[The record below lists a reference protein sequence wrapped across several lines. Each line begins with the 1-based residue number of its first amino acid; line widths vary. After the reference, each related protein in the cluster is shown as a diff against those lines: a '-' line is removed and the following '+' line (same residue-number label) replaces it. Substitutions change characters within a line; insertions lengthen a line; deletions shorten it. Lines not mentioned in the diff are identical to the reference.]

1 MADKEIPLI
10 LGNDLSMHLGD
21 VGDVGD
27 VDDLFGDASALPLRP
42 TGMQLDLRIDRLRNR
57 GCYQTVAWSRVG
69 TIASITADGQE
80 LELRYLRCRP
90 DNGEWELSE
99 PTACALVKGTLEDP
113 LVHLEWAITNNP
125 ELAIFDASG
134 RVALLI
140 FSTTLTHPFLVRKWD
155 TDIVDEMQ
163 SIAGAHWLP
172 VAPNTQ
178 PATAANSSNAGNRQS
193 FNVVFGPAVK
203 NPQGNYQYESSFVH
217 AEGPNHPLQARTALL
232 CVTMGGILKM
242 FWMQLNNKMEE
253 TTLELESIRTA
264 DEIVTHAAFA
274 SEKKYLILA
283 LVTASRQLKFVKVE
297 IHWGSQPGKS
307 AGPQNTRYNA
317 TLVEKHCATTG
328 WSLDSL
334 EDASMPEISH
344 LLALPSILD
353 NSGKNMVP
361 PVIVSVRSRPPGA
374 GPFPPAQS
382 IIDRWEAVEQRH
394 GLHPSIE
401 QLGNRRNSVSSEPST
416 GTFLRPL
423 EPIVIPKCIIN
434 IQSARFGKILIITFA
449 DGSVE
454 YRDRYTFEEIY
465 TTRETAKVSNLRE
478 AGWNFADEMPCQQT
492 AFSPTFC
499 SMVLMGEDGKLKW
512 SKLKYSDGDFG
523 NTMQDEQYAAT
534 IAGLTVTAATSI
546 RSQTNFD
553 DMLAVVRP
561 HVAKKKLMQ
570 DWVGELIRILT
581 IQVDYSGEHSHDAL
595 LKNEQM
601 RSCLSIL
608 INLGFKGDTQP
619 RSFQSTHALIA
630 ATVRSTAWNITLAS
644 SSHFPVTGKKSPLD
658 DHEVVDVLVT
668 SVRWSLDLIAWLSD
682 SLFELMNDDE
692 FIELLTPARTNELAI
707 YLHTKNDVSLQLLL
721 CSSSRSF
728 LMALCRRIGHLALLS
743 NKAMEFYRKQ
753 SAEAN
758 AAKAPN
764 PYLRQAYQRL
774 QQATSSGFVSVG
786 EFEKLITSLKMGIV
800 QSYESVLT
808 AMVKRQPNPPQ
819 GKQED
824 EAVKVARSQCETR
837 MLLAAAPHPSLI
849 PVLKKF
855 FTEDVPAFRKTTDP
869 AELFFGTF
877 DVLDV
882 SDDKGDIDG
891 VKWAH
896 IDVLSK
902 TKLHLSPS
910 QQWRRCTR
918 CTAVMEEHVGRG
930 PGFTFLFSQQRR
942 CLCSGTWAVLPQGK
956 LV

>member
-42 TGMQLDLRIDRLRNR
+42 TGMQLEQRIDRLRNR

-90 DNGEWELSE
+90 DNGEWELTE
-99 PTACALVKGTLEDP
+99 PTTCALVKGTPEIP

-140 FSTTLTHPFLVRKWD
+140 FSTTITHPFLVRKWD

-178 PATAANSSNAGNRQS
+178 PAAAANSSNAGNRQS
-193 FNVVFGPAVK
+193 FNVV
-203 NPQGNYQYESSFVH
+203 
-217 AEGPNHPLQARTALL
+217 TALL

-283 LVTASRQLKFVKVE
+283 LVTASKQLKFVKVE
-297 IHWGSQPGKS
+297 IHWGSQPGKA

-317 TLVEKHCATTG
+317 TLVEKHCATAG

-394 GLHPSIE
+394 GLHPAIE

-434 IQSARFGKILIITFA
+434 IQSARYGKILIITFA

-465 TTRETAKVSNLRE
+465 TTRETAKLSNLRE
-478 AGWNFADEMPCQQT
+478 AGWNFADDMPCQQT

-523 NTMQDEQYAAT
+523 NSMQDEQYAAT
-534 IAGLTVTAATSI
+534 IAGLTITAATSI

-561 HVAKKKLMQ
+561 HVSKKKLMQ
-570 DWVGELIRILT
+570 DWVGELIRILN

-608 INLGFKGDTQP
+608 INLGFKGDTLP

-644 SSHFPVTGKKSPLD
+644 SSHFPVAGKKSPLD

-682 SLFELMNDDE
+682 SLFELMHDDE

-786 EFEKLITSLKMGIV
+786 EFEKLITALKMGIMH
-800 QSYESVLT
+800 SYDNVLT

-869 AELFFGTF
+869 AQLFFENF

-882 SDDKGDIDG
+882 SDDKGDVDG

-902 TKLHLSPS
+902 TKLHMSPT

-918 CTAVMEEHVGRG
+918 CTAVMEELPGRG

-942 CLCSGTWAVLPQGK
+942 CLCSGTWAVLPQGR
-956 LV
+956 LI